1 MPDRVLRTGVVHGLT
16 ARRGSYM
23 GIAVA
28 FVFAATAP
36 GRAIPGLLAPDP
48 TSAGFVCAL
57 VVLSTVAILV
67 SLKRGGRLGRPARAA
82 VAEVR
87 ERCPKTD
94 VK

>member
-1 MPDRVLRTGVVHGLT
+1 VYGLT
-16 ARRGSYM
+16 ARHGSYI

-28 FVFAATAP
+28 FVVAATAP
-36 GRAIPGLLAPDP
+36 GRAVPELLAPDP
-48 TSAGFVCAL
+48 TSVGFVCAL

-67 SLKRGGRLGRPARAA
+67 SLKRGGRVGVPTLTA

-87 ERCPKTD
+87 ERCPKID